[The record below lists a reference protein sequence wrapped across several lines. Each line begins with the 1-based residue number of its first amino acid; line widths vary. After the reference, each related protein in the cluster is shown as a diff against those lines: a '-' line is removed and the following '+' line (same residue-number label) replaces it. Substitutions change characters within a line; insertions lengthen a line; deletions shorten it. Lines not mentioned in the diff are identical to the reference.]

1 MKCARIVFV
10 VLAAF
15 ASIANAMPT
24 PEQAKKAEP
33 LVLELM
39 GECQA
44 ALKSGAKTRTEVAES
59 AMALAE
65 KAESEAAK
73 LLLMKG
79 AYNLYVRAGE
89 FEKAVDTLKRLQVAI
104 PDIPPDNMAN
114 IVKASLRGVPSG
126 ECGRLAQILDATRGR
141 TYCIIDLSGGP
152 SATSYP
158 VSYVSTAPGGTFN
171 TDEYKT
177 TKLVLRRIEPGKF
190 MMCGKCNV
198 TLTRPYYIG
207 VFEVTQMQYELVMG
221 YNPARNKGGTR
232 PVEGISYNMIRGSSD
247 GTQWPSSSAVD
258 ATSFM
263 GRLRARTKLDFD
275 LPTEAQWEY
284 ACRAGT
290 TSEYNN
296 GSDKEDDLKSLGRYR
311 DNQSDGRGG
320 HSQHNT
326 TVGSYTPNRWGL
338 YDMYGNVWE
347 WCRDWY
353 GDLSDNLMDP
363 KGSATGD
370 RRVLRGGSWLIN
382 ARDCSSSF
390 RTGLKPGL
398 HWDYGFR
405 LALPLQGPAVNLLAG
420 SALAVRSV
428 SAKEEARKETDAMK
442 ALYCVI
448 DLSGGPSASSYPVL
462 YVPTASA
469 VPEGTFN
476 TDEYKTTKLV
486 LRRIEPGEFIMGEDQ
501 KDETHRVKISKPFY
515 IGVFEVTQAQYALVM
530 GNNPSR
536 FKGGMHPVERVSY
549 NMIRGSSDGAQWP
562 LSSAVDSY
570 SFMGRLRACTGLDFD
585 LPTEAQWEF
594 ACRAGTKSKYNNG
607 GETEDDLK
615 KVGRCVIRSKQSA
628 VVGSYVPNAWGLYD
642 MHGNMWEWCLDWNG
656 ALTFGMDPK
665 GASSGTDRVFR
676 GGGWSNVMASF
687 CTSFFRGRNL
697 PSYKGDNG
705 GFRLALPLS
714 DQ

>member
-1 MKCARIVFV
+1 MKCARIVLV

-33 LVLELM
+33 LVLKLM

-89 FEKAVDTLKRLQVAI
+89 FEKAVDTLKRLQAAI

-126 ECGRLAQILDATRGR
+126 ECGRLAQILDATGGR

-158 VSYVSTAPGGTFN
+158 VSYVSTAPG
-171 TDEYKT
+171 
-177 TKLVLRRIEPGKF
+177 
-190 MMCGKCNV
+190 
-198 TLTRPYYIG
+198 
-207 VFEVTQMQYELVMG
+207 
-221 YNPARNKGGTR
+221 
-232 PVEGISYNMIRGSSD
+232 
-247 GTQWPSSSAVD
+247 
-258 ATSFM
+258 
-263 GRLRARTKLDFD
+263 
-275 LPTEAQWEY
+275 
-284 ACRAGT
+284 
-290 TSEYNN
+290 
-296 GSDKEDDLKSLGRYR
+296 
-311 DNQSDGRGG
+311 
-320 HSQHNT
+320 
-326 TVGSYTPNRWGL
+326 
-338 YDMYGNVWE
+338 
-347 WCRDWY
+347 
-353 GDLSDNLMDP
+353 
-363 KGSATGD
+363 
-370 RRVLRGGSWLIN
+370 
-382 ARDCSSSF
+382 
-390 RTGLKPGL
+390 
-398 HWDYGFR
+398 
-405 LALPLQGPAVNLLAG
+405 
-420 SALAVRSV
+420 
-428 SAKEEARKETDAMK
+428 
-442 ALYCVI
+442 
-448 DLSGGPSASSYPVL
+448 
-462 YVPTASA
+462 
-469 VPEGTFN
+469 GTFN

-515 IGVFEVTQAQYALVM
+515 IGVFEVTQSQYALVT

-536 FKGGMHPVERVSY
+536 FKAGMRPVERVSY

-562 LSSAVDSY
+562 LSSAVDLY

-585 LPTEAQWEF
+585 LPTEAQWEY

-607 GETEDDLK
+607 GETEDDLE
-615 KVGRCVIRSKQSA
+615 KVGRCVKRSKQSA

-642 MHGNMWEWCLDWNG
+642 MHGNMWEWCLDWTG

-676 GGGWSNVMASF
+676 GGGWSNVIASF